1 MKGSL
6 VRVRVSALSICG
18 DLFGEQADDSS
29 AWRLRV
35 YPVST
40 TSRDE
45 ALAEPSVMVMRRPSR
60 GVTHDVR
67 AGAGR

>member
-45 ALAEPSVMVMRRPSR
+45 ALAEPFSDGDAPPV
-60 GVTHDVR
+60 
-67 AGAGR
+67 AGRHA